1 MTMRKNFRLLVLI
14 ALFLMALAPR
24 TLLAA
29 VGCDLNDADRDV
41 YRLYPGATSYKT
53 VYTSIYKA
61 GGAPLLKKIEARLGE
76 KYLALYAPV
85 DLPFTIYEV
94 YQGARKVGYVHGVN
108 QKGQFGGI
116 QVFVAMDLSGKIKTF
131 YIQKISGPSAGKL
144 REGSFAK
151 KFVGVSLKD
160 FDSFDP
166 ATGKGHGRLAEL
178 KNPAQGDTDFYGVLR
193 GLKKNLVLMEE
204 LGYTGKGVGK

>member
-1 MTMRKNFRLLVLI
+1 MRTNFRLLVLV
-14 ALFLMALAPR
+14 ALVLMALAPR

-29 VGCDLNDADRDV
+29 VGCDLNDPDRDV

-76 KYLALYAPV
+76 KYLSLYAPV

-94 YQGARKVGYVHGVN
+94 YQGAKKVGFVHGVN

-116 QVFVAMDLSGKIKTF
+116 QVFVALDLSGKIKTF

-144 REGSFAK
+144 REAGFAK
-151 KFVGVSLKD
+151 KFAGVSLKD
-160 FDSFDP
+160 FGSFDP

-193 GLKKNLVLMEE
+193 GLKKNLVLMDE